1 MIMYRGPRYYLID
14 VFLLSIVIFGV
25 GILIFNTNEP
35 LISYLLSVI
44 VSDLILK
51 NKGKVK
57 PLDL

>member
-1 MIMYRGPRYYLID
+1 MLIYKGPRYYLID